1 MVKFEKGYWNI
12 AELEI
17 QEWIDIKQKGFMLF
31 DVETLKSKIIEDIN
45 ELLSSEEPSLEI
57 IDIINK
63 RFGFDD

>member
-1 MVKFEKGYWNI
+1 
-12 AELEI
+12 
-17 QEWIDIKQKGFMLF
+17 MLF

-45 ELLSSEEPSLEI
+45 ELLSGEEPSLEI